1 MNLKRPEYIAHDML
15 IKKSWQRCLDSGL
28 KHQSKPSIELLS
40 VGELSVLQDKH
51 QQLIKTTR
59 CEVLP
64 YYENLLVNSNSQV
77 MLADSQGFILNRWGD
92 QRFKMQHK
100 EIFKTGSAWR
110 ENTLGTNAIGTALE
124 TGGIIQISHDEHF
137 LVANRFMTGSAAPI
151 YSVDKKLLGVIDIS
165 SDTYLPE
172 SYTLG
177 MVKIMSQAIENQMI
191 ISHFKN
197 KYFLLRFNTNP
208 DNIDSQWS
216 ALVVFDETGL
226 IISSNR
232 RAEVVLA
239 STLQQANIAMF
250 FDINLEQ
257 LINQTGVQQLLISK
271 QKFRVHGIV
280 ERPQPVEPQVV
291 GFTSMPKK
299 IVNLTPAAIKPVAK
313 DHTFRLDD
321 LNLGDSTMI
330 KTINQ
335 SKCIIDKDIP
345 ILICGETGTGKEVF
359 VKALHQS
366 SQRRDQNLIT
376 VNCAAIPQ
384 ELVESELFGYEKGAF
399 TGANTK
405 GYIGLIRKADKGTLF
420 LDEIGDMPLNVQA
433 RLLRV
438 LQERK
443 VTPIGSTESFC
454 VDFKLISATNLHL
467 KEAVAAGSFRQDLYY
482 RVSGLNL
489 QLPALRNRS
498 DRPELIQFLLLHHA
512 ENQQHA
518 LMTKRVMQAF
528 CDHPWPGNIRQL
540 VSVIKIAQAM
550 SDKEVIDLH
559 HLPED
564 FFHDLETDQSNV
576 RAFNSTDSNATSLQ
590 ENKALGSD
598 TETTNHTSKDSIKE
612 ADLSANIYSPAQPED
627 EDVVA
632 LYQSLSCNLSQTAK
646 KLGISRNT
654 VYKRLRESGYK

>member
-1 MNLKRPEYIAHDML
+1 MNLKRSEDIAHDML
-15 IKKSWQRCLDSGL
+15 IKKSWLRCLDSGL
-28 KHQSKPSIELLS
+28 KHQSKPSIEHLS
-40 VGELSVLQDKH
+40 QSNLSDLQDKH
-51 QQLIKTTR
+51 EQLIQTTR

-77 MLADSQGFILNRWGD
+77 MLADSQGFIMHRCGD
-92 QRFKMQHK
+92 SRFKIQHK
-100 EIFKTGSAWR
+100 EMFKTGSAWR
-110 ENTLGTNAIGTALE
+110 ENALGTNAIGTALE
-124 TGGIIQISHDEHF
+124 TGKIIQVSHEEHF

-151 YSVDKKLLGVIDIS
+151 YGIDKKMLGVIDIS

-177 MVKIMSQAIENQMI
+177 MVKIMSQAIENQLI
-191 ISHFKN
+191 ISHFKH
-197 KYFLLRFNTNP
+197 KYFSFRFNTNP

-216 ALVVFDETGL
+216 ALIVFDEMGS

-239 STLQQANIAMF
+239 SSLQQANITMF
-250 FDINLEQ
+250 FDIDLAQ
-257 LINQTGVQQLLISK
+257 LINQTGVQLLLLSK
-271 QKFRVHGIV
+271 QKCRVHGIV
-280 ERPQPVEPQVV
+280 ERPKPVNTQVV
-291 GFTSMPKK
+291 DFTSMSKK
-299 IVNLTPAAIKPVAK
+299 INNLTSVSSIPASK
-313 DHTFRLDD
+313 DHTFKLDELD
-321 LNLGDSTMI
+321 LGDSTMI

-366 SQRRDQNLIT
+366 SQRRHQHLIT

-443 VTPIGSTESFC
+443 VTPIGSTESYP
-454 VDFKLISATNLHL
+454 VDFKLISATNLQL
-467 KEAVAAGSFRQDLYY
+467 KEAVLAGTFRQDLYY

-489 QLPALRNRS
+489 QLPALRHRS
-498 DRPELIQFLLLHHA
+498 DRPALIQFLLHHHA
-512 ENQQHA
+512 ENKQHA
-518 LMTKRVMQAF
+518 LMTDGVMQAF
-528 CDHPWPGNIRQL
+528 CNHPWPGNIRQL

-550 SDKEVIDLH
+550 SDNEVIDFQ

-564 FFHDLETDQSNV
+564 FFSDIDNKSNV
-576 RAFNSTDSNATSLQ
+576 TPF
-590 ENKALGSD
+590 KALYSEETNRQQVAKVVHSASEENMGS
-598 TETTNHTSKDSIKE
+598 H
-612 ADLSANIYSPAQPED
+612 LSSHDDANAYSEG

-632 LYQSLSCNLSQTAK
+632 LYQSLNCNLTQTAK
-646 KLGISRNT
+646 KLGVSRNT
-654 VYKRLRESGYK
+654 VYKRLRENGYK

>member
-1 MNLKRPEYIAHDML
+1 MNLKRSENITHDML
-15 IKKSWQRCLDSGL
+15 VKNSWQRCLDSGL
-28 KHQSKPSIELLS
+28 KHQSKPAIQHLS
-40 VGELSVLQDKH
+40 VGNLSALQDKH
-51 QQLIKTTR
+51 QQLIQTTR

-77 MLADSQGFILNRWGD
+77 MLADNQGFIMHRCGD
-92 QRFKMQHK
+92 QRFKIQHK

-110 ENTLGTNAIGTALE
+110 ENALGTNAIGTALE
-124 TGGIIQISHDEHF
+124 TGKIIQISHDEHF

-151 YSVDKKLLGVIDIS
+151 YGVGKKLLGVIDIS

-177 MVKIMSQAIENQMI
+177 MVKIMSQAIENKLI
-191 ISHFKN
+191 ISHFKH
-197 KYFLLRFNTNP
+197 KYFLFRFNTNP

-216 ALVVFDETGL
+216 ALIVFDETGL

-232 RAEVVLA
+232 RAEVVLE
-239 STLQQANIAMF
+239 SNLQQTNILMF
-250 FDINLEQ
+250 FDTDLKQ
-257 LINQTGVQQLLISK
+257 LINQTGVQLLLLSK

-280 ERPQPVEPQVV
+280 ERPQPVKLQVV
-291 GFTSMPKK
+291 DFTSMTQK
-299 IVNLTPAAIKPVAK
+299 ISNLTPVPLTPVSK
-313 DHTFRLDD
+313 DHIFNLDE

-330 KTINQ
+330 KTIKQ

-366 SQRRDQNLIT
+366 SQRSNQNLIT

-443 VTPIGSTESFC
+443 VTPIGSTESYS
-454 VDFKLISATNLHL
+454 VDFKLISATNLQL
-467 KEAVAAGSFRQDLYY
+467 KEAVLAGTFRQDLYY

-498 DRPELIQFLLLHHA
+498 DRPELIQFLLHHHA
-512 ENQQHA
+512 ENKQHA
-518 LMTKRVMQAF
+518 LVSERVMQAF
-528 CDHPWPGNIRQL
+528 CHHPWPGNIRQL

-550 SDKEVIDLH
+550 SDNQPIDLQ

-564 FFHDLETDQSNV
+564 FFSDMDNITYLDQTNKQSIAAMATDVN
-576 RAFNSTDSNATSLQ
+576 NISTEVKSAPTKDTCI
-590 ENKALGSD
+590 K
-598 TETTNHTSKDSIKE
+598 TET
-612 ADLSANIYSPAQPED
+612 
-627 EDVVA
+627 EDVVT
-632 LYQSLSCNLSQTAK
+632 LYRSLNCNLSQTAK
-646 KLGISRNT
+646 QLGVSRNT
-654 VYKRLRESGYK
+654 VYKRLRDNGYK

>member
-1 MNLKRPEYIAHDML
+1 MNLKKSEYVTHDML

-28 KHQSKPSIELLS
+28 KHQSKPAIEYLS
-40 VGELSVLQDKH
+40 VSNLSALQDKH
-51 QQLIKTTR
+51 QQLIQTTR

-77 MLADSQGFILNRWGD
+77 MLADSQGFILHRCGD
-92 QRFKMQHK
+92 QRFKAQHK
-100 EIFKTGSAWR
+100 DIFKTGSTWR
-110 ENTLGTNAIGTALE
+110 ENALGTNAIGTALE

-151 YSVDKKLLGVIDIS
+151 YGVDKNILGVIDIS

-177 MVKIMSQAIENQMI
+177 MVKIMSQAIENQLI
-191 ISHFKN
+191 ISHFKH
-197 KYFLLRFNTNP
+197 KYFLFRFNTNP

-216 ALVVFDETGL
+216 ALIVFDETGL

-232 RAEVVLA
+232 RAEVVLE
-239 STLQQANIAMF
+239 SHLQQANIAMF
-250 FDINLEQ
+250 FDVDLVQ
-257 LINQTGVQQLLISK
+257 LINQTGVQLLLLSK

-280 ERPQPVEPQVV
+280 EKPMPVKLNVV
-291 GFTSMPKK
+291 DFTSTSKK
-299 IVNLTPAAIKPVAK
+299 IINVIPVSTSTVSK
-313 DHTFRLDD
+313 DHTFELDELD
-321 LNLGDSTMI
+321 LGDSTMI
-330 KTINQ
+330 KMINQ

-366 SQRRDQNLIT
+366 SQRRNQNLIT

-405 GYIGLIRKADKGTLF
+405 GYIGLIRKANKGTLF

-443 VTPIGSTESFC
+443 VTPIGSTESYP
-454 VDFKLISATNLHL
+454 VDFKLISATNLQL
-467 KEAVAAGSFRQDLYY
+467 KEAVIAGTFREDLYY

-498 DRPELIQFLLLHHA
+498 DRPKLIKFLLNHHA
-512 ENQQHA
+512 ENEQHA
-518 LMTKRVMQAF
+518 LMTDRVMQAF

-550 SDKEVIDLH
+550 SDNEIIDLQ

-564 FFHDLETDQSNV
+564 FFCDIKNNV
-576 RAFNSTDSNATSLQ
+576 TPFNISYLNDVNQHNVTNSTDSASDLFTDSD
-590 ENKALGSD
+590 AL
-598 TETTNHTSKDSIKE
+598 THHH
-612 ADLSANIYSPAQPED
+612 AYIYSEGED
-627 EDVVA
+627 IVS
-632 LYQSLSCNLSQTAK
+632 LYQSLNCNLSQTAK
-646 KLGISRNT
+646 KLGVSRNT
-654 VYKRLRESGYK
+654 VYKRLRENGFK

>member
-1 MNLKRPEYIAHDML
+1 MNLKRSENITHDML
-15 IKKSWQRCLDSGL
+15 VKNSWQRCLDSGL
-28 KHQSKPSIELLS
+28 KHQSKPAIQHLS
-40 VGELSVLQDKH
+40 VGNLSALQDKH
-51 QQLIKTTR
+51 QQLIQTTR

-77 MLADSQGFILNRWGD
+77 MLADNQGFIMHRCGD
-92 QRFKMQHK
+92 QRFKIQHK

-110 ENTLGTNAIGTALE
+110 ENALGTNAIGTALE
-124 TGGIIQISHDEHF
+124 TGKIIQISHDEHF

-151 YSVDKKLLGVIDIS
+151 YGVGKKLLGVIDIS

-177 MVKIMSQAIENQMI
+177 MVKIMSQAIENKLI
-191 ISHFKN
+191 ISHFKH
-197 KYFLLRFNTNP
+197 KYFLFRFNTNP

-216 ALVVFDETGL
+216 ALIVFDETGL

-232 RAEVVLA
+232 RAEVVLE
-239 STLQQANIAMF
+239 SNLQQTNILMF
-250 FDINLEQ
+250 FDTDLKQ
-257 LINQTGVQQLLISK
+257 LINQTGVQLLLLSK

-280 ERPQPVEPQVV
+280 ERPQPVKLQVV
-291 GFTSMPKK
+291 DFTSMTQK
-299 IVNLTPAAIKPVAK
+299 ISNLTPVPLTPVSK
-313 DHTFRLDD
+313 DHIFNLDE

-330 KTINQ
+330 KTIKQ

-366 SQRRDQNLIT
+366 SQRSNQNLIT

-443 VTPIGSTESFC
+443 VTPIGSTESYS
-454 VDFKLISATNLHL
+454 VDFKLISATNLQL
-467 KEAVAAGSFRQDLYY
+467 KEAVLAGTFRQDLYY

-498 DRPELIQFLLLHHA
+498 DRPELIQFLLHHHA
-512 ENQQHA
+512 ENKQHA
-518 LMTKRVMQAF
+518 LVSERVMQAF

-550 SDKEVIDLH
+550 SDNQSIDLQ

-564 FFHDLETDQSNV
+564 FFSDMDNITYLDQTNKQSMATMATDVNDI
-576 RAFNSTDSNATSLQ
+576 STEVKSATT
-590 ENKALGSD
+590 KD
-598 TETTNHTSKDSIKE
+598 TCIKTE
-612 ADLSANIYSPAQPED
+612 A
-627 EDVVA
+627 EDVVT
-632 LYQSLSCNLSQTAK
+632 LYRSLNCNLSQTAK
-646 KLGISRNT
+646 QLGVSRNT
-654 VYKRLRESGYK
+654 VYKRLRDNGYK

>member
-1 MNLKRPEYIAHDML
+1 MNLKRSEYTAHDML

-28 KHQSKPSIELLS
+28 KHQSKPSIEHLS
-40 VGELSVLQDKH
+40 VGNLSALQDKH

-77 MLADSQGFILNRWGD
+77 MLADSQGFIMNRWGD

-100 EIFKTGSAWR
+100 DIFKTGSAWR

-151 YSVDKKLLGVIDIS
+151 YGIDKKILGVIDIS

-232 RAEVVLA
+232 RAEVVLT

-250 FDINLEQ
+250 FDIDLEQ
-257 LINQTGVQQLLISK
+257 LINQTGVQLLLLSE

-280 ERPQPVEPQVV
+280 ERPQPVKSQVV
-291 GFTSMPKK
+291 DFISMPKK
-299 IVNLTPAAIKPVAK
+299 IVNLTPAAK
-313 DHTFRLDD
+313 DHTFKLDELD
-321 LNLGDSTMI
+321 LGDSIMI

-366 SQRRDQNLIT
+366 SQRRNQNLIT

-443 VTPIGSTESFC
+443 VTPIGSTESFT

-467 KEAVAAGSFRQDLYY
+467 KEAVAAGTFRQDLYY

-489 QLPALRNRS
+489 QLPALRDRS
-498 DRPELIQFLLLHHA
+498 DRPELIQFLLHHHA

-518 LMTKRVMQAF
+518 LMTERVMQAF

-550 SDKEVIDLH
+550 SDNEMIDLQ

-564 FFHDLETDQSNV
+564 FFHDMNTNQNNV
-576 RAFNSTDSNATSLQ
+576 RAFNSTDSNATWLQ
-590 ENKALGSD
+590 ESNS
-598 TETTNHTSKDSIKE
+598 ETKSYTAKDSTKE
-612 ADLSANIYSPAQPED
+612 ADLSAKIYSSRQAED

-646 KLGISRNT
+646 KLGVSRNT

>member
-1 MNLKRPEYIAHDML
+1 MNLKRSENITHDML
-15 IKKSWQRCLDSGL
+15 VKNSWQRCLDSGL
-28 KHQSKPSIELLS
+28 KHQSKPAIQHLS
-40 VGELSVLQDKH
+40 VGNLSALQDKH
-51 QQLIKTTR
+51 QQLIQTTR
-59 CEVLP
+59 CDVLP

-77 MLADSQGFILNRWGD
+77 MLADNQGFIMHRCGD
-92 QRFKMQHK
+92 QRFKIQHK

-110 ENTLGTNAIGTALE
+110 ENALGTNAIGTALE
-124 TGGIIQISHDEHF
+124 TGKIIQISHDEHF

-151 YSVDKKLLGVIDIS
+151 YGVGKKLLGVIDIS

-177 MVKIMSQAIENQMI
+177 MVKIMSQAIENKLI
-191 ISHFKN
+191 ISHFKH
-197 KYFLLRFNTNP
+197 KYFLFRFNTNP

-216 ALVVFDETGL
+216 ALIVFDETGL

-232 RAEVVLA
+232 RAEVVLE
-239 STLQQANIAMF
+239 SNLQQTNILMF
-250 FDINLEQ
+250 FDTDLKQ
-257 LINQTGVQQLLISK
+257 LINQTGVQLLLLSK

-280 ERPQPVEPQVV
+280 ERPQPVKLQVV
-291 GFTSMPKK
+291 DFTSMTQK
-299 IVNLTPAAIKPVAK
+299 ISNLTAVPLTPVSK
-313 DHTFRLDD
+313 DHIFNLDE

-330 KTINQ
+330 KTIKQ

-366 SQRRDQNLIT
+366 SQRSNQNLIT

-443 VTPIGSTESFC
+443 VTPIGSTESYS
-454 VDFKLISATNLHL
+454 VDFKLISATNLQL
-467 KEAVAAGSFRQDLYY
+467 KEAVLAGTFRQDLYY

-498 DRPELIQFLLLHHA
+498 DRPELIQFLLHHHA
-512 ENQQHA
+512 ENKQHA
-518 LMTKRVMQAF
+518 LVSERVMQAF

-550 SDKEVIDLH
+550 SDNQPIDLQ

-564 FFHDLETDQSNV
+564 FFSDMDNITYLDQTNKQSMATMATDVNDI
-576 RAFNSTDSNATSLQ
+576 STEVKSATT
-590 ENKALGSD
+590 KD
-598 TETTNHTSKDSIKE
+598 TCIKTE
-612 ADLSANIYSPAQPED
+612 A
-627 EDVVA
+627 EDVVT
-632 LYQSLSCNLSQTAK
+632 LYRSLNCNLSQTAK
-646 KLGISRNT
+646 QLGVSRNT
-654 VYKRLRESGYK
+654 VYKRLRDNGYK